1 VIEASPGIVAKH
13 KQCPGITISEPGTLI
28 WLTLSRGKRSP
39 SLILYKFL
47 LHLFFQR
54 SDRGGIQLTTVNH
67 SDIRGLVTA

>member
-1 VIEASPGIVAKH
+1 
-13 KQCPGITISEPGTLI
+13 
-28 WLTLSRGKRSP
+28 
-39 SLILYKFL
+39 